1 MHYSF
6 IPRRMSFDTHCNVLT
21 WSLLI
26 SCVTISTTAASTIN
40 LMHQAICCATDNS
53 YFSFFE
59 DTKCMTL
66 ITTGIQLNDQDI
78 STHAIQCIQQ
88 QLHIPTRVWT
98 LQTNS
103 CAANPM
109 TLPSG
114 DAVMMIMKYDLFMS
128 TLTIQLEVCI
138 QQWNPRTQFMFLL
151 LHTGNL
157 QKNGILTIFEKM
169 WQQYNILHAV
179 ILPIKVKDMIIN
191 ASNMWTY
198 NPFNSHLYNENVMNS
213 TIINLQNLNGLP
225 LKVSLFGHYPTLYLL
240 QDSNIK
246 KKRPLLSITDGQ
258 NLTSYHGVDGR
269 MFATMVHFMN
279 FTPQII
285 NPPHQGAYGFPL
297 PNGTFTG
304 ALGDIIYRRADIS
317 LNSRFLKYYN
327 STDIEFSKSL
337 LSDKMCIIVPKARPI
352 PRWRRML
359 LSFNSELWLILLGT
373 FILLASFQL
382 ILRWCHKSQKL
393 HWYVIFETLQVFLL
407 TALHRPPKAISER
420 CFYASCLMFCLVV
433 MNAFQGLL
441 VTNITYPTYLPDI
454 HTLAELDRS
463 NLPIWTHSPENK
475 DVFKD
480 MGTPV
485 MERLL
490 HKFDIFNGS
499 GIDLLNHVANLTDAA
514 VIIRETSALYT
525 ESIYVAQDGTQ
536 LIHTV
541 EECPAYYHLA
551 YIVPKGSPYLSL
563 INNVILRM
571 NEAGLTFK
579 WHSEGID
586 ARSLLGSC
594 HNQKCA
600 RKEANRVF
608 SLTDLQLAFYILV
621 TGLILSIVVF
631 VMEVTRHQARGQ
643 LRGKMARQNVAKRH
657 P

>member
-1 MHYSF
+1 
-6 IPRRMSFDTHCNVLT
+6 
-21 WSLLI
+21 
-26 SCVTISTTAASTIN
+26 
-40 LMHQAICCATDNS
+40 MHQARRCATDNS
-53 YFSFFE
+53 YFSFFA
-59 DTKCMTL
+59 DTKCVTV
-66 ITTGIQLNDQDI
+66 ITTGIQLNDQDMT
-78 STHAIQCIQQ
+78 THAIQCIQQ
-88 QLHIPTRVWT
+88 QLRITTRVWK
-98 LQTNS
+98 LQTNN

-114 DAVMMIMKYDLFMS
+114 DAVLMIMKYDLFMS
-128 TLTIQLEVCI
+128 TLTTQLEVCI
-138 QQWNPRTQFMFLL
+138 QRWNPMTHFMFIL
-151 LHTGNL
+151 LHTETL
-157 QKNGILTIFEKM
+157 QKNGILTIFGKM

-179 ILPIKVKDMIIN
+179 ILSIKVNDMIVN
-191 ASNMWTY
+191 VSNMWTY
-198 NPFNSHLYNENVMNS
+198 NPFNSHLYSENVMNS

-225 LKVSLFGHYPTLYLL
+225 LKVSLFGHYPTLYL

-246 KKRPLLSITDGQ
+246 KRELLLSITDGQ

-269 MFATMVHFMN
+269 MFATMVRFMN

-285 NPPHQGAYGFPL
+285 NPPGNEMYGFPL
-297 PNGTFTG
+297 SNGNFTG

-317 LNSRFLKYYN
+317 LNSRFVKYYN
-327 STDIEFSKSL
+327 STDIEFSTSV
-337 LSDKMCIIVPKARPI
+337 LSDKMCIIVPKARPV

-373 FILLASFQL
+373 FMIVASFQL
-382 ILRWCHKSQKL
+382 ILRWCHKSKKL
-393 HWYVIFETLQVFLL
+393 QWYVFFETLQVFLL
-407 TALHRPPKAISER
+407 TGIHHPPKAISER
-420 CFYASCLMFCLVV
+420 CFCASCLLFCLVV

-441 VTNITYPTYLPDI
+441 VTNITYPTHLPDI
-454 HTLAELDRS
+454 HTLAELERS

-490 HKFDIFNGS
+490 HKFEVFSGS
-499 GIDLLNHVANLTDAA
+499 AKDMLDHVANLTDAA
-514 VIIRETSALYT
+514 VIIRETSSLYT

-551 YIVPKGSPYLSL
+551 YIVPIGSPYLPL

-579 WHSEGID
+579 WHNDGIN

-594 HNQKCA
+594 HNQKRA
-600 RKEANRVF
+600 RKEAPRVF
-608 SLTDLQLAFYILV
+608 SLTDLQLAFYILAI
-621 TGLILSIVVF
+621 GLTLSIAVF
-631 VMEVTRHQARGQ
+631 VLEVTRYQTRGQ
-643 LRGKMARQNVAKRH
+643 LCGKIARQSVAKRH
-657 P
+657 PRTSLPQ

>member
-1 MHYSF
+1 MHSCF
-6 IPRRMSFDTHCNVLT
+6 IPRRMSFDTSCNVLT
-21 WSLLI
+21 RSLWI
-26 SCVTISTTAASTIN
+26 FCITISTTAASAIHLT
-40 LMHQAICCATDNS
+40 HQPICATDNS
-53 YFSFFE
+53 HFSFFA

-66 ITTGIQLNDQDI
+66 INTGIQSNDQDI
-78 STHAIQCIQQ
+78 PTHAIQCIQQ
-88 QLHIPTRVWT
+88 QLSIPTRVWK

-103 CAANPM
+103 CAANPL

-114 DAVMMIMKYDLFMS
+114 DAVLMTMKYDLFMS
-128 TLTIQLEVCI
+128 TLTKQLEVCI
-138 QQWNPRTQFMFLL
+138 RQWNPRTQFMFLL
-151 LHTGNL
+151 LHTGVL
-157 QKNGILTIFEKM
+157 QKNGILAIFEKM

-179 ILPIKVKDMIIN
+179 ILPIQVNGMIIN
-191 ASNMWTY
+191 VSNMWTY

-213 TIINLQNLNGLP
+213 TIMNLQNLNGLP
-225 LKVSLFGHYPTLYLL
+225 LKVSMFGHYPTLYLL
-240 QDSNIK
+240 QDSNT
-246 KKRPLLSITDGQ
+246 KKREPLFSITDGQ

-285 NPPHQGAYGFPL
+285 NPPRQEAYGFPL
-297 PNGTFTG
+297 PNGNFTG
-304 ALGDIIYRRADIS
+304 ALGDVIYRRADIS
-317 LNSRFLKYYN
+317 LNSRFVKYYN
-327 STDIEFSKSL
+327 SRDIEFSHSV

-359 LSFNSELWLILLGT
+359 LSFNSQLWLILLGT
-373 FILLASFQL
+373 FMIVASFQI
-382 ILRWCHKSQKL
+382 ILRWCHRSKKL

-407 TALHRPPKAISER
+407 AGIHRPPKAMSER

-441 VTNITYPTYLPDI
+441 VTNITYPTYLSDI
-454 HTLAELDRS
+454 HTLAELDHS

-480 MGTPV
+480 MKTPV

-490 HKFDIFNGS
+490 HKFEVFNGS
-499 GIDLLNHVANLTDAA
+499 DKDLLDHVANLRDAA
-514 VIIRETSALYT
+514 VIIRATSSLYT
-525 ESIYVAQDGTQ
+525 ESTYVAQDGTQ

-551 YIVPKGSPYLSL
+551 YIVPMGSPYLPL

-579 WHSEGID
+579 WLSDGIN
-586 ARSLLGSC
+586 ARYLLSSS
-594 HNQKCA
+594 HNQRCD
-600 RKEANRVF
+600 RKEAPRVF
-608 SLTDLQLAFYILV
+608 SLTDLQLAFYILA
-621 TGLILSIVVF
+621 TGLILSTAVF
-631 VMEVTRHQARGQ
+631 MLEVTRYQARGQ
-643 LRGKMARQNVAKRH
+643 LRGKMARQSIAKRH